1 MKNIQLSSVLFLI
14 FCSMIHP
21 LSVEAQTQVLDP
33 FIVTQSINQ
42 ELIDKDQ
49 CYRLIRTHTTAV
61 DTSSNESQLILDE
74 IALLQ
79 EALESTQLS
88 YQSLNTEIAL
98 LESGEEDSLVFANQQ
113 LNQVIELLYY
123 DALES
128 DADFA
133 LLSEEE
139 QLALIGQHEVVLE
152 WQDFISQLQQF
163 INQKVLARDAEETY
177 YYQLTYELENQGR
190 LLEEEKFTQAQLN
203 QCLLYPYSTSYLA
216 AEQLLLN
223 TQSPQLDNFLLEID
237 HYLQKLV
244 PNAFRK
250 IAYYDIY
257 RMFTLPSDNDTQVIE
272 WLANKETTVVDDLA
286 QYSYAKELNL
296 YDLEVLGN
304 YAKSAYYKYADL
316 EALTDSYLSALNI
329 KEAQFQYFHQLNAEI
344 FAELAGHLANYLN
357 LHRLTDGASLEKIQ
371 TLHNR
376 YQLKLVFYDDETVK
390 WSPNSFDQSGYY
402 VRYQDL
408 SLTEAQAIDSK
419 TGNPIEPADQLAGAD
434 DEESSINSQS
444 SRRSSL
450 TDLLPLPD
458 ETDTPANNGDGLDFL
473 KDQLTNGTH
482 SNVKSDQL
490 PKPGKLDTSKESSAD
505 KSNSK
510 LSLPHTGESARWTLL
525 GTILL
530 VVACVLLL
538 INQIIKRKKREK
550 LEEIELD

>member
-1 MKNIQLSSVLFLI
+1 MKNIQRASVLFLI
-14 FCSMIHP
+14 FCSMTFS
-21 LSVEAQTQVLDP
+21 LSVEAQTAVVDP

-42 ELIDKDQ
+42 ELVDKDQ
-49 CYRLIRTHTTAV
+49 CYQLIRTHTTAA

-79 EALESTQLS
+79 EALEASQLN
-88 YQSLNTEIAL
+88 YQTLNAEIAL

-113 LNQVIELLYY
+113 LTEVIELLYY
-123 DALES
+123 DALEN

-139 QLALIGQHEVVLE
+139 QLSLIAQHEVVLE
-152 WQDFISQLQQF
+152 WQAYINQLQQV
-163 INQKVLARDAEETY
+163 INQKVLARDEEETY

-190 LLEEEKFTQAQLN
+190 LLEEEKLTQAQLN

-223 TQSPQLDNFLLEID
+223 TQSPHLDNFLLEVD

-257 RMFTLPSDNDTQVIE
+257 RMFTLPSDEDTQVIE

-304 YAKSAYYKYADL
+304 YAKSAYYKQSDL
-316 EALTDSYLSALNI
+316 VSLTDSYLSALNI
-329 KEAQFQYFHQLNAEI
+329 KEAQFHYFYQLNTEI
-344 FAELAGHLANYLN
+344 FAELAGQLADYLN
-357 LHRLTDGASLEKIQ
+357 LHALTDATSLEKIQ

-376 YQLKLVFYDDETVK
+376 YQIKLVFYNDATAS
-390 WSPNSFDQSGYY
+390 WSVNDSGQSGYY

-419 TGNPIEPADQLAGAD
+419 TGNPIDPAEGGPKED
-434 DEESSINSQS
+434 ESSQDSQS
-444 SRRSSL
+444 SSRSSL
-450 TDLLPLPD
+450 IDLLPLPD

-473 KDQLTNGTH
+473 KDKLTNGTN
-482 SNVKSDQL
+482 SNVKSDKL
-490 PKPGKLDTSKESSAD
+490 PKPGKLDQSKESSSAS

-510 LSLPHTGESARWTLL
+510 LSLPNTGETARWTLL

-550 LEEIELD
+550 LEEIDLD